1 VQGLILR
8 GIFLGRQSEIDWF
21 MHGMGQFYPEEWQRF
36 VSHSTGRAQDLLQA
50 YYRRLCDPDPA
61 VHLPGAQLG
70 PLRGGM
76 RGHPAESRGY
86 YQS

>member
-1 VQGLILR
+1 MGWDSFILKNGSALSPIPPAER
-8 GIFLGRQSEIDWF
+8 
-21 MHGMGQFYPEEWQRF
+21 
-36 VSHSTGRAQDLLQA
+36 QDLLQA

-86 YQS
+86 YLS